1 MNNEW
6 VKYSDRS
13 SEDIVVVTD
22 HEDWLDYL
30 NLYETSWILFVW
42 TRSNWTGSNS
52 EDGNFGWPSKKHE

>member
-13 SEDIVVVTD
+13 SQVDVFILD

-30 NLYETSWILFVW
+30 NLYETSWMLFVW
-42 TRSNWTGSNS
+42 NSNNEG
-52 EDGNFGWPSKKHE
+52 GNFGWPGRT